1 MSYKP
6 FMGVSDSSGDG
17 PIFVDTLSASGDGH
31 MVENLGNSDMKNF
44 KTGSSA
50 MDIVNSEAV
59 KSDFNLGS
67 GPSASTTSFSPT
79 STPVSSHRSGRMG
92 DINMRTGEFWGVAG
106 LAFTAGV
113 LGKYLFDRY
122 YK

>member
-1 MSYKP
+1 MHKP

-17 PIFVDTLSASGDGH
+17 PIFVDTLSASGDGQ
-31 MVENLGNSDMKNF
+31 MVDSLGNSDMKNF

-50 MDIVNSEAV
+50 MDIVNSPSV
-59 KSDFNLGS
+59 KSEFNLGS
-67 GPSASTTSFSPT
+67 GPTSTTSYAPT
-79 STPVSSHRSGRMG
+79 PQPMSRIRSSRMG
-92 DINMRTGEFWGVAG
+92 DINMRSGEFWGVAG

>member
-59 KSDFNLGS
+59 KSDFCVFHFNQPRGAHQRGCL
-67 GPSASTTSFSPT
+67 
-79 STPVSSHRSGRMG
+79 
-92 DINMRTGEFWGVAG
+92 
-106 LAFTAGV
+106 
-113 LGKYLFDRY
+113 
-122 YK
+122 

>member
-1 MSYKP
+1 MHKP

-17 PIFVDTLSASGDGH
+17 PIFVDTLSASGDGQ
-31 MVENLGNSDMKNF
+31 MVENFGNSDMKNF

-50 MDIVNSEAV
+50 MDIVNSPSV

-67 GPSASTTSFSPT
+67 GPTSTTSHAPSPI
-79 STPVSSHRSGRMG
+79 PVSSHRSSRMG
-92 DINMRTGEFWGVAG
+92 DINMRSGEFWGVAG